1 MANIKGPNGKIA
13 LVDEEGR
20 LLSFAVSEPEDK
32 YINRE
37 GGVHSAY
44 FAVTPAG
51 ANDYFFYIKN
61 EGVSELFISDIR
73 IKSSVP
79 STIYYESVSGTPV
92 FTAESPISPT
102 NRNLGSPKALKAT
115 ISSDANITG
124 LSSDGVVFFE
134 GIATANTRYK
144 LSTTSNIII
153 PQGKAVAFRA
163 TVAGDI
169 ECVVS
174 VIDGIS

>member
-13 LVDEEGR
+13 LVDKEGR

-32 YINRE
+32 HINRE
-37 GGVHSAY
+37 GGVNSAY
-44 FAVTPAG
+44 FSVTPAG

-61 EGVSELFISDIR
+61 EGVSEIFISDIR
-73 IKSSVP
+73 IKSSVVG
-79 STIYYESVSGTPV
+79 TIYYESVSGTPV

-102 NRNLGSPKALKAT
+102 NRNLGSTKVLTAT
-115 ISSDANITG
+115 ISSDVSITG
-124 LSSDGVVFFE
+124 LSSDGVLFFE
-134 GIATANTRYK
+134 DVASANTRYK

-163 TVAGDI
+163 AVPGNI